1 MKLFVMSTVE
11 TKGVFGALR
20 LKRETLKELSDMKK
34 AFEIS
39 YQKEMSND
47 EFIRQLMA
55 AVEGGDPAV
64 WDAYC
69 SLRELTE
76 KLERK
81 ALERITDS
89 ENKG

>member
-1 MKLFVMSTVE
+1 MKQDTDRRSEYT
-11 TKGVFGALR
+11 ALR
-20 LKRETLKELSDMKK
+20 LKKEAFRELSDMKK

-64 WDAYC
+64 WEGYC
-69 SLRELTE
+69 RLREVAE
-76 KLERK
+76 ELERK
-81 ALERITDS
+81 AQERLENGI
-89 ENKG
+89 

>member
-1 MKLFVMSTVE
+1 MKQE
-11 TKGVFGALR
+11 TDRRSEYTALR
-20 LKRETLKELSDMKK
+20 LKKDAFRELSDMKK

-64 WDAYC
+64 WEGYC
-69 SLRELTE
+69 RLREVAE
-76 KLERK
+76 ELERK
-81 ALERITDS
+81 AQERLENGI
-89 ENKG
+89 

>member
-1 MKLFVMSTVE
+1 MKRDIDRRSEYT
-11 TKGVFGALR
+11 ALR
-20 LKRETLKELSDMKK
+20 LKKEAFRELSDMKK

-64 WDAYC
+64 WEGYC
-69 SLRELTE
+69 RLREVAE
-76 KLERK
+76 ELERK
-81 ALERITDS
+81 AQERLENGI
-89 ENKG
+89 

>member
-1 MKLFVMSTVE
+1 MKQE
-11 TKGVFGALR
+11 TDRRSEYTAFR
-20 LKRETLKELSDMKK
+20 LKKEAFRELSDMKK

-76 KLERK
+76 KLEKK
-81 ALERITDS
+81 AQKRLENCI
-89 ENKG
+89 